1 MASPEPF
8 VLDQPPPKTYAFP
21 IPGPG
26 APRLDDATWT
36 PRFFERL
43 QYHGGFDLAAQE
55 AGVSHMTPRRRMA
68 DDPDFAERVE
78 HVRGPLHRQFLKA
91 TMVDQFVGGREV
103 PGIFLLKGEEPEKY
117 NDRVVHSSITTNI
130 TVLVGDIDEQRAYR
144 DWLLPHALASASLP
158 ELVRAPE
165 SP

>member
-1 MASPEPF
+1 MLDSPSPK
-8 VLDQPPPKTYAFP
+8 KTYAFP

-26 APRLDDATWT
+26 ADRLDDDTWT
-36 PRFFERL
+36 PTFFERL

-78 HVRGPLHRQFLKA
+78 HTRTTLHRQWLKS

-130 TVLVGDIDEQRAYR
+130 TVLVGDVDEQRLMSE
-144 DWLLPHALASASLP
+144 WVMGQLMPTTLHALQALAPPPASP
-158 ELVRAPE
+158 
-165 SP
+165 